1 MKNTQSNVA
10 IPLPKNKKNMVQ
22 LGCICLMLS
31 IAMFGLSLATLQ
43 APILEEMNAMS
54 YFSLLTIFSS
64 LGLSIMTPIG
74 GKLGDLLGRRN
85 IVIISGTIC
94 AICGIGMG
102 FVRSLIPFMMLR
114 LLLGAAQGAFT
125 AAPFILAREIN
136 EPKDVPKAM
145 GLLSSSVAIGGFGG
159 SIIAGI
165 LTDMGL
171 LNVAIMFPAIPLIAG
186 VILIGLNLPNKK
198 REGKVNVDVPGI
210 IALTISLSGIL
221 LALNYGPKAGWAN
234 PGVIAGFA
242 IGIIALIMLVKV
254 ENKVEEPIIPMSL
267 FKNKSYVTLL
277 IVGFISYF
285 YMTAMNTYAPLAV
298 QKILGES
305 MAVSGS
311 LQMPRTIL
319 TIILPVIAGTW
330 VSKKTQNV
338 WKAMAISTLTVA
350 AAFLVLGFTNPSTP
364 VMVYFV
370 ALAVTGISESLRAV
384 SLLPTAQSTLKPEE
398 LGVGTSLVN
407 FINSLSGLMAA
418 TILGLAYDINTA
430 GNTESIAHITSGVNT
445 VFLIVSVLSFIGL
458 AVVVLLVRKQVN
470 EKAKLEEESKVA

>member
-1 MKNTQSNVA
+1 MENTQSNVA
-10 IPLPKNKKNMVQ
+10 IPLPKAKKNMVQ

-102 FVRSLIPFMMLR
+102 FVRSLVPFMILR

-145 GLLSSSVAIGGFGG
+145 GLLSSAVAIGGFGG

-198 REGKVNVDVPGI
+198 REGKVNIDVPGI
-210 IALTISLSGIL
+210 IALAVSLSGIL
-221 LALNYGPKAGWAN
+221 LALNYGPKVGWVS
-234 PGVIAGFA
+234 PGVIAGFV
-242 IGIIALIMLVKV
+242 IGIIALIMLVKI
-254 ENKVEEPIIPMSL
+254 ENKAQEPIIPMSL
-267 FKNKSYVTLL
+267 FKNKSYVALL
-277 IVGFISYF
+277 IVGFICYF

-298 QKILGES
+298 QKVLGES
-305 MAVSGS
+305 TAVSGS

-319 TIILPVIAGTW
+319 TILLPMMAGAW
-330 VSKKTQNV
+330 VGKKTQNI
-338 WKAMAISTLTVA
+338 WKAMVVATLAVAIPL
-350 AAFLVLGFTNPSTP
+350 LILGFTNTSTP
-364 VMVYFV
+364 VIVYFV
-370 ALAVTGISESLRAV
+370 AIAVTGIAESFRAV
-384 SLLPTAQSTLKPEE
+384 AITPAAQATLKPEE

-407 FINSLSGLMAA
+407 FVNSLSGLMAA
-418 TILGLAYDINTA
+418 AILGLAYDMNTA
-430 GNTESIAHITSGVNT
+430 GNTESIVHITSGVNT
-445 VFLIVSVLSFIGL
+445 VFLIASILSFIGFTIVIL
-458 AVVVLLVRKQVN
+458 MVRKQIN
-470 EKAKLEEESKVA
+470 ERAKIAEESK